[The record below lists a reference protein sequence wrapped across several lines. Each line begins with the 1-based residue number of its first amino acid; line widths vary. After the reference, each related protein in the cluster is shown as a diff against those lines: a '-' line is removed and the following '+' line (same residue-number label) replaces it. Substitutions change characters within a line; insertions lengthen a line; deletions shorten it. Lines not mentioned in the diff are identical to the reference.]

1 MNKDLMKD
9 VQEPISKAAPEV
21 RNIIRRVLEAE
32 RQKLYLDRPHLVQ
45 DVVNIIKEEVK

>member
-1 MNKDLMKD
+1 MSKDLMKD
-9 VQEPISKAAPEV
+9 VKEPINQAPPEV
-21 RNIIRRVLEAE
+21 QNIIHRVLEAE

>member
-1 MNKDLMKD
+1 MKD
-9 VQEPISKAAPEV
+9 VQEPINQAAPEV
-21 RNIIRRVLEAE
+21 QKIIRKVLEAE